1 MTLKRMT
8 PLFPELMN
16 NNQEGVEPHEHPP
29 PLTLRNV
36 DKAQSSV
43 AHCTALDA
51 TGKGDFS
58 DFL

>member
-1 MTLKRMT
+1 MALKRMT
-8 PLFPELMN
+8 PLFLELMN
-16 NNQEGVEPHEHPP
+16 NNQEGVKPHEHPP

-51 TGKGDFS
+51 IGKGDFS